1 MAWLPLTSTTVEPA
15 RLDMERWASGG
26 IILSSVAIRYQLG
39 LALHAGSLI
48 LALRAATPH
57 GTWESAMNAAFSVST
72 SAPKE
77 AGDFALSRNKKP
89 SCGGS
94 IGGTGAPG
102 GGAFIKVGPDPP
114 LSRGNAVIHEPCNL
128 WIVSGFSDHRPS
140 IGVADENCR
149 SVLRCKNSLG
159 NRNVVVQRYRRVL
172 DDADIV
178 AVPLQN
184 LVDALPAS
192 AVHKATVD

>member
-77 AGDFALSRNKKP
+77 AGDFALSRDKKP
-89 SCGGS
+89 SFGGR
-94 IGGTGAPG
+94 IGGGGAPG
-102 GGAFIKVGPDPP
+102 GGAPVYAGP
-114 LSRGNAVIHEPCNL
+114 LSPPFRGHPRG
-128 WIVSGFSDHRPS
+128 SP
-140 IGVADENCR
+140 
-149 SVLRCKNSLG
+149 
-159 NRNVVVQRYRRVL
+159 
-172 DDADIV
+172 
-178 AVPLQN
+178 
-184 LVDALPAS
+184 
-192 AVHKATVD
+192 T

>member
-77 AGDFALSRNKKP
+77 AGELALSRDQYHP
-89 SCGGS
+89 FGRRISS
-94 IGGTGAPG
+94 E
-102 GGAFIKVGPDPP
+102 
-114 LSRGNAVIHEPCNL
+114 SEP
-128 WIVSGFSDHRPS
+128 R
-140 IGVADENCR
+140 
-149 SVLRCKNSLG
+149 
-159 NRNVVVQRYRRVL
+159 
-172 DDADIV
+172 
-178 AVPLQN
+178 
-184 LVDALPAS
+184 
-192 AVHKATVD
+192 

>member
-77 AGDFALSRNKKP
+77 AGDFPVSRDKNA

-94 IGGTGAPG
+94 IGGVGAPG
-102 GGAFIKVGPDPP
+102 GRRLIKRGPDAPP
-114 LSRGNAVIHEPCNL
+114 PRADTRG
-128 WIVSGFSDHRPS
+128 D
-140 IGVADENCR
+140 
-149 SVLRCKNSLG
+149 
-159 NRNVVVQRYRRVL
+159 
-172 DDADIV
+172 
-178 AVPLQN
+178 
-184 LVDALPAS
+184 
-192 AVHKATVD
+192 

>member
-39 LALHAGSLI
+39 LALHAGSLV

-77 AGDFALSRNKKP
+77 AGDVALFPNKLPTSGGRNGGWRAPRRPDLRKFA
-89 SCGGS
+89 
-94 IGGTGAPG
+94 
-102 GGAFIKVGPDPP
+102 
-114 LSRGNAVIHEPCNL
+114 
-128 WIVSGFSDHRPS
+128 
-140 IGVADENCR
+140 
-149 SVLRCKNSLG
+149 
-159 NRNVVVQRYRRVL
+159 
-172 DDADIV
+172 
-178 AVPLQN
+178 
-184 LVDALPAS
+184 
-192 AVHKATVD
+192 